1 MSHQVSPFAAMTG
14 VEKQLKWLEYQS
26 IQLPYVEAAMDP
38 QPTSQEEKKE
48 EASDKIEQPI
58 AVDPATERPQPPPEV
73 PRVMLDYQKTRHSQY
88 DAVIA
93 RMKQAALQSQRS
105 QALQLTQQGH

>member
-1 MSHQVSPFAAMTG
+1 MSRQVSPFAAMTG
-14 VEKQLKWLEYQS
+14 AEKQLKWLEYQS

-38 QPTSQEEKKE
+38 TPAPREEKRE
-48 EASDKIEQPI
+48 EPSEQVEQPV
-58 AVDPATERPQPPPEV
+58 AVEPARERPQPPPEV
-73 PRVMLDYQKTRHSQY
+73 PRVMSDYQKTRHSQY

-93 RMKQAALQSQRS
+93 RMKQAALQSQRF